1 MVGLRVIFGRDMAVV
16 NPNAEIGRLR
26 ELMPATARMKTKLML
41 NERQIN
47 VIRAE
52 FPRPW
57 QQTHTVSINLDLWQQ
72 LSLTERDLLFLRTV
86 CWVTLTN
93 LLKPNWYQALA
104 GAGLA
109 GGVVELL
116 QGDAV
121 GVMTAGGV
129 VALAGWQIWRG
140 VTGPQ
145 IDIAADDKAVQVALR
160 RGYDQSN
167 AAEALI
173 RAIEA
178 VPPLEGRRVLTV
190 KELLRCQNLRVQT
203 GRSEFSVPES
213 YLR

>member
-1 MVGLRVIFGRDMAVV
+1 MVGLGVIFGMDMAVV
-16 NPNAEIGRLR
+16 NPNAEVSRLR

-47 VIRAE
+47 VIKAE

-57 QQTHTVSINLDLWQQ
+57 QQTHAVSVNLDLWQQ
-72 LSLTERDLLFLRTV
+72 LTVAERDLLFLRTV

-121 GVMTAGGV
+121 GVLTAGGV

-160 RGYDQSN
+160 RGYDQAS

>member
-1 MVGLRVIFGRDMAVV
+1 MAVV

-41 NERQIN
+41 NERQLD
-47 VIRAE
+47 VIKAE

-57 QQTHTVSINLDLWQQ
+57 QQTHAVSINLDLWHR
-72 LSLTERDLLFLRTV
+72 LAVAERDLLFLRTV
-86 CWVTLTN
+86 CWVTLSN
-93 LLKPNWYQALA
+93 LLKPNWYQALV

-116 QGDAV
+116 QGDAI
-121 GVMTAGGV
+121 GLMAAGGV
-129 VALAGWQIWRG
+129 TALAGWQIWRG

-145 IDIAADDKAVQVALR
+145 IEIAADDKAVQVAQR
-160 RGYDQSN
+160 RGYDQAS
-167 AAEALI
+167 AATALI

-178 VPPLEGRRVLTV
+178 VPPLEGRQVLTV
-190 KELLRCQNLRVQT
+190 NELIRCQNLRVQT

>member
-1 MVGLRVIFGRDMAVV
+1 MVGLGVIFGMDMAVV

-47 VIRAE
+47 VIKAE

-57 QQTHTVSINLDLWQQ
+57 QQTHAVSINLDLWQQ
-72 LSLTERDLLFLRTV
+72 LTVAERDLLFLRTV

-145 IDIAADDKAVQVALR
+145 IDIAADDKAIQVALR
-160 RGYDQSN
+160 RGYDQAD

-173 RAIEA
+173 RSIEA

>member
-1 MVGLRVIFGRDMAVV
+1 MDTVVV

-41 NERQIN
+41 NERQTD
-47 VIRAE
+47 VIKAE

-57 QQTHTVSINLDLWQQ
+57 QQTHAVSINLDRWQQ
-72 LSLTERDLLFLRTV
+72 LGLPERDLLFLRTV

-93 LLKPNWYQALA
+93 VLKPNWYQALA

-121 GVMTAGGV
+121 GVLTAASV
-129 VALAGWQIWRG
+129 TALAGWQIWRG

-145 IDIAADDKAVQVALR
+145 IEIAADDKAVQVAQR
-160 RGYDQSN
+160 RGYLQAD

-178 VPPLEGRRVLTV
+178 VPLLEGRRVLTV
-190 KELLRCQNLRVQT
+190 NELLRCQNLRVQT
-203 GRSEFSVPES
+203 GRSEFAVPES

>member
-1 MVGLRVIFGRDMAVV
+1 MVGLGVIFGMDMAVV

-47 VIRAE
+47 VIKAE

-57 QQTHTVSINLDLWQQ
+57 QQTHAVSINLDLWQQ
-72 LSLTERDLLFLRTV
+72 LSLAERDLLFLRTV

-160 RGYDQSN
+160 RGYDQAS

-178 VPPLEGRRVLTV
+178 VPALEGRRVLTV

>member
-1 MVGLRVIFGRDMAVV
+1 MAVV

-41 NERQIN
+41 NERQLD
-47 VIRAE
+47 VIKAE

-57 QQTHTVSINLDLWQQ
+57 QQTHAVSINLDRWHQ
-72 LSLTERDLLFLRTV
+72 LSVAERDLLFLRTV
-86 CWVTLTN
+86 CWVTLAN
-93 LLKPNWYQALA
+93 VLKPNWYQALA

-109 GGVVELL
+109 GGVVELA

-121 GVMTAGGV
+121 GVLAAAGV
-129 VALAGWQIWRG
+129 AALAGWQIWRG

-145 IDIAADDKAVQVALR
+145 IDIAADDKAVQVAQR
-160 RGYDQSN
+160 RGYDQAQ

-178 VPPLEGRRVLTV
+178 VPPLEGRQVLTV
-190 KELLRCQNLRVQT
+190 NELIRCQNLRVQT